1 MAVVILSATP
11 GGAVSVSASM
21 VRRPSRQP
29 AMQMRIDTATAAT
42 ESAEAKPSAM
52 PKSPINTA
60 DEDHMSELKC
70 SASASSAW
78 LEVFSAVR

>member
-1 MAVVILSATP
+1 
-11 GGAVSVSASM
+11 M

-29 AMQMRIDTATAAT
+29 AMQIRIDTATAAT
-42 ESAEAKPSAM
+42 ESAEANPSAM
-52 PKSPINTA
+52 PKSPTNTA
-60 DEDHMSELKC
+60 NEDHMSESKC